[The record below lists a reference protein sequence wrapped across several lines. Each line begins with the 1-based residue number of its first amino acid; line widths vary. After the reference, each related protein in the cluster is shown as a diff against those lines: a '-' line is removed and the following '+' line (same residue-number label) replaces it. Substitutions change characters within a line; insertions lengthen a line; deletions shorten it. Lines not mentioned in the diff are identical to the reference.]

1 MMPLIRQSW
10 VFLLTAFA
18 FLPATAQPVVAPV
31 SAPAPADAALPFRSL
46 SDDYEPYTEQKL
58 ISWREANDTVGRIGG
73 WREYAREAN
82 PQTGGTPSPPGN
94 APSPA
99 APAAPAAKD
108 PHAGH
113 GKQ

>member
-10 VFLLTAFA
+10 IFVLIAVAF
-18 FLPATAQPVVAPV
+18 PATAQPVPAPA
-31 SAPAPADAALPFRSL
+31 SAPAPADAALPYRSL
-46 SDDYEPYTEQKL
+46 SEDYEPYSDQQL
-58 ISWREANDTVGRIGG
+58 IPWREANDNVGRIGG
-73 WREYAREAN
+73 WREYAREAA
-82 PQTGGTPSPPGN
+82 PPSGGSRAPASGSTP
-94 APSPA
+94 